1 MDFKKK
7 FDHDDINNYI
17 PDNKRLASSEYFQN
31 KFVGLPSYICDILEV
46 KSRVEYNEKSE
57 IEFLNIIKEK
67 KRLEDEKLMAG
78 YDERAKESIT
88 PLQNELD
95 ELDSFKTIKLDD
107 AK

>member
-1 MDFKKK
+1 MDFKRK
-7 FDHDDINNYI
+7 FDHNDINNYI

-67 KRLEDEKLMAG
+67 KRLEDEKLMAE
-78 YDERAKESIT
+78 YDERANESIT

>member
-1 MDFKKK
+1 MDFNKK
-7 FDHDDINNYI
+7 FDHNDINNYL
-17 PDNKRLASSEYFQN
+17 PDNKTLATSEYFQN
-31 KFVGLPSYICDILEV
+31 KFVGLPSYVCDILEV

-57 IEFLNIIKEK
+57 IEFLNMIKEK
-67 KRLEDEKLMAG
+67 KRLEDEKLMAE
-78 YDERAKESIT
+78 YDERANESIT

>member
-7 FDHDDINNYI
+7 FNHDDINNYL
-17 PDNKRLASSEYFQN
+17 PDNTTLATSEYFQN
-31 KFVGLPSYICDILEV
+31 KFVGLPSYVCDILEV

-67 KRLEDEKLMAG
+67 KRLEDEKLMAE

-95 ELDSFKTIKLDD
+95 ELDSFETIKLDD

>member
-7 FDHDDINNYI
+7 FDHNDINNFL
-17 PDNKRLASSEYFQN
+17 PDNNTLATSEYFQN
-31 KFVGLPSYICDILEV
+31 KFVGLPSYICDMLEV

-57 IEFLNIIKEK
+57 IEFINVIKEK
-67 KRLEDEKLMAG
+67 KRLEDEKLMAE
-78 YDERAKESIT
+78 YDERANESIT

-95 ELDSFKTIKLDD
+95 ELDSFNTIKLDE

>member
-1 MDFKKK
+1 MDFNKK
-7 FDHDDINNYI
+7 FDYDDINNYL
-17 PDNKRLASSEYFQN
+17 PDNKTLATSEYFQN
-31 KFVGLPSYICDILEV
+31 KFVGLPSYVCDILEV

-67 KRLEDEKLMAG
+67 KRLEDEKLMAE
-78 YDERAKESIT
+78 YDERANESIT

>member
-7 FDHDDINNYI
+7 INYDDINNYL
-17 PDNKRLASSEYFQN
+17 PDNKTLATSEYFQN
-31 KFVGLPSYICDILEV
+31 KFVGLPSYVCDILEV

-67 KRLEDEKLMAG
+67 KRLEDEKLMAE
-78 YDERAKESIT
+78 YDERANESIT

>member
-1 MDFKKK
+1 MDFNKK
-7 FDHDDINNYI
+7 FDHNDINNYL
-17 PDNKRLASSEYFQN
+17 PDNKTLATSEYFQN
-31 KFVGLPSYICDILEV
+31 KFVGLPSYVCDILEV

-67 KRLEDEKLMAG
+67 KRLEDEKLMAE
-78 YDERAKESIT
+78 YDERANESIT

>member
-7 FDHDDINNYI
+7 FNHDDINNYL
-17 PDNKRLASSEYFQN
+17 PDNKTLATSEYFQN
-31 KFVGLPSYICDILEV
+31 KFVGLPSYICDMLEV

-57 IEFLNIIKEK
+57 IEFLNSIKEK
-67 KRLEDEKLMAG
+67 KRLEDEKLMAE

>member
-1 MDFKKK
+1 M
-7 FDHDDINNYI
+7 I
-17 PDNKRLASSEYFQN
+17 
-31 KFVGLPSYICDILEV
+31 ILEV

-57 IEFLNIIKEK
+57 IEFINFIKEK
-67 KRLEDEKLMAG
+67 KRLEDEKLMAEFE
-78 YDERAKESIT
+78 ERQNESIT

>member
-1 MDFKKK
+1 M
-7 FDHDDINNYI
+7 
-17 PDNKRLASSEYFQN
+17 
-31 KFVGLPSYICDILEV
+31 LEV

-57 IEFLNIIKEK
+57 IEFINVIKENK
-67 KRLEDEKLMAG
+67 KKQDEKLMVEFE
-78 YDERAKESIT
+78 ERQNESIT

>member
-7 FDHDDINNYI
+7 FDYDDINNFL
-17 PDNKRLASSEYFQN
+17 PDNKTLATSEYFQN
-31 KFVGLPSYICDILEV
+31 KFVGLPSYVCDILEV

-67 KRLEDEKLMAG
+67 KRLEDEKLMAE
-78 YDERAKESIT
+78 YDERANESIT

>member
-7 FDHDDINNYI
+7 FNYDDINNFL
-17 PDNKRLASSEYFQN
+17 PDNKTLATSEYFQN
-31 KFVGLPSYICDILEV
+31 KFVGLPSYICDMLEV

-57 IEFLNIIKEK
+57 IEFINVIKEK
-67 KRLEDEKLMAG
+67 KRLEDEKLMAE
-78 YDERAKESIT
+78 YDERANESIT

>member
-7 FDHDDINNYI
+7 FNHDDINNYL
-17 PDNKRLASSEYFQN
+17 PDNTTLATSEYFQN
-31 KFVGLPSYICDILEV
+31 KFVGLPSYVCDILEV

-67 KRLEDEKLMAG
+67 KRLEDEKLMAE

>member
-57 IEFLNIIKEK
+57 IEFINFIKEK
-67 KRLEDEKLMAG
+67 KRLEDEKLIAE
-78 YDERAKESIT
+78 YKERSLESIT
-88 PLQNELD
+88 PIQHVLD
-95 ELDSFKTIKLDD
+95 ELDLFETIKLDD

>member
-1 MDFKKK
+1 MDFNKK
-7 FDHDDINNYI
+7 FDHNDINNYL
-17 PDNKRLASSEYFQN
+17 PDNKTLASSEYFQN
-31 KFVGLPSYICDILEV
+31 KFVGLPSYVCDILEV

-67 KRLEDEKLMAG
+67 KRLEDEKLMAE
-78 YDERAKESIT
+78 YDERANESIT

>member
-7 FDHDDINNYI
+7 FNHDDINNFL
-17 PDNKRLASSEYFQN
+17 PDNKILASSEYFQN
-31 KFVGLPSYICDILEV
+31 KFVGLPSYVCDMMEV

-57 IEFLNIIKEK
+57 LEFLNIIKEK
-67 KRLEDEKLMAG
+67 KRLEDEKLMAE
-78 YDERAKESIT
+78 YDERANESIT

>member
-1 MDFKKK
+1 MDFKRK
-7 FDHDDINNYI
+7 FDHNDINNYL
-17 PDNKRLASSEYFQN
+17 PDNKTLAMSEYFQN
-31 KFVGLPSYICDILEV
+31 KFVGLPSYICDMLEV

-57 IEFLNIIKEK
+57 IEFINFIKEK
-67 KRLEDEKLMAG
+67 KRLEDEKLMAE
-78 YDERAKESIT
+78 YDERANESIT

>member
-7 FDHDDINNYI
+7 FSYDDINNFL
-17 PDNKRLASSEYFQN
+17 PDNKTLATSEYFQN

-57 IEFLNIIKEK
+57 IEFINFIKEK
-67 KRLEDEKLMAG
+67 KRLEDEKLMAE
-78 YDERAKESIT
+78 YDERANESIT

>member
-7 FDHDDINNYI
+7 INYDDINNYL
-17 PDNKRLASSEYFQN
+17 PDNKTLATSEYFQN
-31 KFVGLPSYICDILEV
+31 KFVGLPSYVCDMLEV

-57 IEFLNIIKEK
+57 IEFINFIKEK
-67 KRLEDEKLMAG
+67 KRLEDEKLMAE
-78 YDERAKESIT
+78 YDERANESIT

>member
-7 FDHDDINNYI
+7 FNYDDINNFL
-17 PDNKRLASSEYFQN
+17 PDNKTLASSEYFQN

-57 IEFLNIIKEK
+57 IEFINFIKENK
-67 KRLEDEKLMAG
+67 KKQDEKLMVE
-78 YDERAKESIT
+78 YDERENESIT
-88 PLQNELD
+88 PLQNDLD
-95 ELDSFKTIKLDD
+95 ELDSFETIKLDD

>member
-7 FDHDDINNYI
+7 FNYDDINNYL
-17 PDNKRLASSEYFQN
+17 PDNKTLASSEYFQN

-57 IEFLNIIKEK
+57 IEFINFIKENK
-67 KRLEDEKLMAG
+67 KKQDEKLMVE
-78 YDERAKESIT
+78 YDERENESIT
-88 PLQNELD
+88 PLQNDLD

>member
-1 MDFKKK
+1 MDFKRK
-7 FDHDDINNYI
+7 FDHDDINNFL

-57 IEFLNIIKEK
+57 IEFINFIKENIK
-67 KRLEDEKLMAG
+67 KQDEKLMAEFE
-78 YDERAKESIT
+78 ERANESIT
-88 PLQNELD
+88 PIQHVLD
-95 ELDSFKTIKLDD
+95 ELDLFETIKLDD